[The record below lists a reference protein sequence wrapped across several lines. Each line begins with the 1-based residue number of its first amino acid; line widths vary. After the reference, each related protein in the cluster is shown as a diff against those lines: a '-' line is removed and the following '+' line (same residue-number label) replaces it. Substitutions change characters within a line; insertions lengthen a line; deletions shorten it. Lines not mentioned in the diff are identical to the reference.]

1 MKPYYSL
8 IIPFVTSIE
17 FKFINY
23 IKVLPNGFGESDD
36 LPVLGSGP
44 TLAPGN
50 AIGQPGGFVVPSES
64 PENDVGLPN
73 ESDYQDPADAG
84 NHWAP
89 TESIP
94 KEELL
99 KRQSRRLMARTK
111 PDIGSGPIPGPLAPG
126 KRKKGDKTWFDC
138 NFRGKN
144 YKQIMFYSSIFKML
158 FI

>member
-99 KRQSRRLMARTK
+99 KRQSRGLMARTK

-126 KRKKGDKTWFDC
+126 KRKKGDKTWYDC
-138 NFRGKN
+138 NFRGK
-144 YKQIMFYSSIFKML
+144 QIMFYCLIFKL
-158 FI
+158 LSI